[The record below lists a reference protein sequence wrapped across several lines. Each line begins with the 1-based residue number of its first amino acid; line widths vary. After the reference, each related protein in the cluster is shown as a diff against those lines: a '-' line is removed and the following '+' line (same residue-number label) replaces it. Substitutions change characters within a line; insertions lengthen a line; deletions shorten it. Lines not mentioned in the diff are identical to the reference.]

1 MPFLHQALC
10 LMLGGKPVNKLKMAL
25 PSWYIQSS
33 GRKQRITLK
42 MHNYNSDKDNK
53 REIQMCEGVYGT

>member
-1 MPFLHQALC
+1 
-10 LMLGGKPVNKLKMAL
+10 MLGGKPVNKLKMAL